1 VTPDLFAPSARRELL
16 AAVTWVAQDNEAAA
30 NALLAAALQ
39 SARRIADR
47 PLLGRARP
55 ELLPA
60 PYRFWRI
67 AGFPYVIVYNASR
80 RPPLVLRV
88 LHMARDL
95 APLLVDLSGTTEDGP
110 PTI

>member
-1 VTPDLFAPSARRELL
+1 VTPDLFAPSARRDLL
-16 AAVTWVAQDNEAAA
+16 AAVTWVARDNEAAA
-30 NALLAAALQ
+30 NALLTAALQ

-47 PLLGRARP
+47 PLLGRVRP

-67 AGFPYVIVYNASR
+67 AGFPYVIVYNAAR

-95 APLLVDLSGTTEDGP
+95 APLLVDLSSTTEDDP
-110 PTI
+110 PIS